1 MTNVPHVGSVG
12 QTNDIPGHRVRIG
25 RAEMSDIVTLINE
38 MQEILDEV
46 VQDAGIDY
54 YVVVKPGPVL
64 ELALILDEFHSP
76 DLEEWEV
83 PRLAGRAMAI
93 HRQLHEE
100 I

>member
-1 MTNVPHVGSVG
+1 
-12 QTNDIPGHRVRIG
+12 
-25 RAEMSDIVTLINE
+25 MSDIVTLINE
-38 MQEILDEV
+38 MQELLDETV
-46 VQDAGIDY
+46 SDAPLATGIDHY
-54 YVVVKPGPVL
+54 IMVKPGPVL